1 MKKMTLVVLLLAVI
15 GMVSALHASAY
26 VTVNNVWYE
35 NGNDQDDVSL
45 TIKTMGDTQVYHQT
59 RSVDGNSHV
68 YFNGAGVPSSGNYK
82 VTAKQGNRSVT
93 ITDKW
98 ISATQPT
105 YFGLTLPGPAEIHN
119 PPQTD

>member
-1 MKKMTLVVLLLAVI
+1 MKKMTLIVLLLAVI

-45 TIKTMGDTQVYHQT
+45 TIKTLGGSQVFYQEH
-59 RSVDGNSHV
+59 SGNGTSHV
-68 YFNGAGVPSSGNYK
+68 YFCAGVTSSGTYK
-82 VTAKQGNRSVT
+82 LTAKQGDRSVT
-93 ITDKW
+93 VTKW

-105 YFGLTLPGPAEIHN
+105 YIGLTLPGPAEIHN
-119 PPQTD
+119 PPQID